1 LSVVPYS
8 NRERGGETK
17 YRRNWKQPGERII
30 LDQRGKDGTH
40 VGLIQE
46 VFVIC
51 GLETEP
57 KAPPPVPAERE
68 TKTREAGSAG
78 WPGEQ

>member
-1 LSVVPYS
+1 
-8 NRERGGETK
+8 
-17 YRRNWKQPGERII
+17 
-30 LDQRGKDGTH
+30 